1 MNMKKKLNAKVWTAI
16 SGIAIAIVA
25 QFAPLHVDFATEIIT
40 LIGVGLTGFG
50 IFDTEEKD
58 EYKE

>member
-1 MNMKKKLNAKVWTAI
+1 MTKKKLNAKVWIAI

-25 QFAPLHVDFATEIIT
+25 QFLPEHVDFATEIVT

-50 IFDTEEKD
+50 IFDTEEKED
-58 EYKE
+58 K

>member
-1 MNMKKKLNAKVWTAI
+1 MKTKKKLNAKVWIAI

-25 QFAPLHVDFATEIIT
+25 QFLPEHVDFATEIVT

-50 IFDTEEKD
+50 IFDTEEK
-58 EYKE
+58 EEV

>member
-1 MNMKKKLNAKVWTAI
+1 MMKKKLNAKVWIAI
-16 SGIAIAIVA
+16 SGIIIAIVA
-25 QFAPLHVDFATEIIT
+25 QFLPDHVEFATEIVT

-50 IFDTEEKD
+50 IFDSEVKD

>member
-1 MNMKKKLNAKVWTAI
+1 MITKKKLNAKVWIAL

-25 QFAPLHVDFATEIIT
+25 QFLPDHVDFATEIIT
-40 LIGVGLTGFG
+40 LIGIGLTGFG

-58 EYKE
+58 ELK